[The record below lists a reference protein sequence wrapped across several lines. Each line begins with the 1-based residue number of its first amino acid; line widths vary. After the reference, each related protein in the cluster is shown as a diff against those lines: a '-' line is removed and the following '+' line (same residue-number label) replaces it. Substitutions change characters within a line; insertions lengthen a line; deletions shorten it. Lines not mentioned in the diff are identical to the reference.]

1 MYVRRHGCAYMD
13 KHMYASAHMSCA
25 ILYRCKCIYMT
36 ARMRIFIHACLF
48 LLDTSPPWC
57 DLVASAPPERLRA
70 KQPALAAPN
79 AHKHVHLHDCIH
91 VYSCMHAFC
100 FYVSPYHG
108 ASLSQ
113 PLRKI
118 VCALCLRLPP
128 QRHTRIALGVRC
140 IGGSNRVNLAII
152 TLKCRFS
159 NFIEIHHIF
168 ASFHHFVFSHTQLFI
183 AESSKLSSTPI

>member
-1 MYVRRHGCAYMD
+1 MNAWTCIHGQIQMQ
-13 KHMYASAHMSCA
+13 AHICHVL
-25 ILYRCKCIYMT
+25 ILCICVCIYMT
-36 ARMRIFIHACLF
+36 AHMRIVMHACLS
-48 LLDTSPPWC
+48 LLDIFPPWC

-118 VCALCLRLPP
+118 VCALCLRSPP
-128 QRHTRIALGVRC
+128 QRHTRIDLGVRC
-140 IGGSNRVNLAII
+140 IGGSNHVNLAII
-152 TLKCRFS
+152 TLKYRYS
-159 NFIEIHHIF
+159 NFIKFHRF
-168 ASFHHFVFSHTQLFI
+168 FSSFRVFPHPTFHR
-183 AESSKLSSTPI
+183 